1 SLSSIPGTVGAGPV
15 QNIGAYGSEVKD
27 TVLEVK
33 VFDIKKGVIST
44 ISNVDCKFGYRE
56 SIFKGEA
63 KGQYIIIAVKY
74 RLYKINTTSHEILF
88 LKSSEEGG
96 RGARLSK
103 KVRPISRS
111 SKELW
116 KNSSEKVL
124 GRGGREPE
132 PDHFHNNFS
141 KALSYPGV
149 VKYFEDKEIKNPNL
163 KQIREAIIDIRKEKL
178 PNPKEIPNVGS
189 FFKNPIVLNEVADKI
204 KMEYPDAKFFPV
216 EDKHTKVPAGWL
228 IENAGLKGK
237 SFGGVSIYNKNAL
250 ILVNT
255 GNATCDEIISSREE
269 IIKIVN
275 EKFGIILEQEPE
287 IL

>member
-1 SLSSIPGTVGAGPV
+1 
-15 QNIGAYGSEVKD
+15 
-27 TVLEVK
+27 
-33 VFDIKKGVIST
+33 
-44 ISNVDCKFGYRE
+44 
-56 SIFKGEA
+56 
-63 KGQYIIIAVKY
+63 
-74 RLYKINTTSHEILF
+74 
-88 LKSSEEGG
+88 
-96 RGARLSK
+96 
-103 KVRPISRS
+103 
-111 SKELW
+111 
-116 KNSSEKVL
+116 
-124 GRGGREPE
+124 
-132 PDHFHNNFS
+132 
-141 KALSYPGV
+141 
-149 VKYFEDKEIKNPNL
+149 
-163 KQIREAIIDIRKEKL
+163 
-178 PNPKEIPNVGS
+178 
-189 FFKNPIVLNEVADKI
+189 LNEVADKI